1 MRQNLPVT
9 QREIPF
15 PAGVE
20 LVSATDTRGIIR
32 TANDAF
38 VRLSGYTR
46 EELIGAPHN
55 LVRHPDMPAAA
66 FADLWQCIQAGKS
79 WMGVVKNRAK
89 NGDHYWV
96 DAFVT
101 PVFEHGKVIGYESV
115 RRAPAREVVARA
127 EQLYARLQSG
137 GGLPR
142 KGLSLLTRSSL
153 WAAGSGFVAG
163 LGSLFAGASVSAGVM
178 LAVCAALLAGG
189 ASHLGTRTLAAQLR
203 ADTGY
208 QPHPLMPW
216 IYAGRA
222 DEVGV
227 MQTVRHWQQM
237 RLLTLLGRVQHDA
250 SMLQEAASQSH
261 RQVGEARENIHA
273 QQVETE
279 QIATAITEM
288 AAAIAE
294 VARNASEAAQAA
306 QTATH
311 SVTDNRQLTTHAAQK
326 IRDLAGQLDA
336 AASSV
341 DALAQHTAA
350 IGSVVDVIKTIAEQ
364 TNLLALNAAI
374 EAARAGEQGRGFAV
388 VADEVRTLASKTA
401 SSTAEIRRTIEQLQT
416 GAREAVERMH
426 ASRNNADAS
435 AEETTSIEQS
445 LAQVA
450 DAVTRI
456 NDWSASIA
464 AAAEEQR
471 TVTEDISR
479 RVETIAQRAHNSTDA
494 AAELEAA
501 NDAVAH
507 LSQDMNNLLRRFRV

>member
-20 LVSATDTRGIIR
+20 LVSATDTKGIIR
-32 TANDAF
+32 TANEAF
-38 VRLSGYTR
+38 VRISGFTR

-55 LVRHPDMPAAA
+55 LVRHLDMPAAA
-66 FADLWQCIQAGKS
+66 FADLWQCIQAGRS

-115 RRAPAREVVARA
+115 RRAPSREVVARA
-127 EQLYARLQSG
+127 EQIYARLQRG
-137 GGLPR
+137 EGLPR
-142 KGLSLLTRSSL
+142 AGLPLLTRASL
-153 WAAGSGFVAG
+153 WSAAGGFVAG
-163 LGSLFAGASVSAGVM
+163 LAGMFAGIGVTAGFA
-178 LAVCAALLAGG
+178 LAAFAALLAGG
-189 ASHLGTRTLAAQLR
+189 AAHFSTRRLASQLL

-216 IYAGRA
+216 IYAGRS
-222 DEVGV
+222 DEIGV

-250 SMLQEAASQSH
+250 SLLHDAATQSH
-261 RQVGEARENIHA
+261 RQVGEARENIQA

-306 QTATH
+306 QSATH

-326 IRDLAGQLDA
+326 IRDLANQLDM

-350 IGSVVDVIKTIAEQ
+350 IGSVVDVIKTIADQ

-388 VADEVRTLASKTA
+388 VADEVRALASKTA
-401 SSTAEIRRTIEQLQT
+401 SSTAEIRRTIEQLQI

-426 ASRNNADAS
+426 TSRNNADAS

-507 LSQDMNNLLRRFRV
+507 LSEDMNNLLRRFRV